1 MDLRRSQRFSFE
13 SYATFLHKGALVLPR
28 ECPVNRSHFTKQF
41 QLHPPLFLLLS
52 RGDRSQAMLALSN
65 TAGRL
70 WPCLGMHLCISSSPI
85 CQAALGKVAPA
96 HLFLYMAPRRQL
108 SSLQHT
114 FETEIALCFYTH
126 THIFHFNFSYKT
138 WEYRGIYLRAPS
150 NISVISHLQQQLKTG
165 FPVMPVWNRRNR

>member
-1 MDLRRSQRFSFE
+1 MS
-13 SYATFLHKGALVLPR
+13 PR
-28 ECPVNRSHFTKQF
+28 ECLVNRSHVTKHF
-41 QLHPPLFLLLS
+41 QLHPPPFLLLS
-52 RGDRSQAMLALSN
+52 RGDRFPAMLALSN

-70 WPCLGMHLCISSSPI
+70 WPCLGMHLRISSSPI

-96 HLFLYMAPRRQL
+96 HLFLYMALKSWP

-126 THIFHFNFSYKT
+126 THIFHFNLSYKN
-138 WEYRGIYLRAPS
+138 WDYKGIYLRAPS

-165 FPVMPVWNRRNR
+165 FPVMPVWNRRDC